1 MIDQQVLQYI
11 KAKKLFTERDKIL
24 VAVSGGADSVAL
36 LRILHAARFRCEAAH
51 CNFHLRGAESD
62 RDEEFVRSLCKQCG
76 IALHTAHFDTS
87 RYAAEKHLSIEMA
100 ARELRYRW
108 FEDMRQ
114 TCGAKVVA
122 VAHHRDDS
130 VETMLLN
137 LVRGTGIAG
146 LQGIRPVNGTVVR
159 PLLCVGRNEIC
170 AYLDSIGQPYVTDST
185 NLENK
190 YTRNK
195 IRNCLLPLMEE
206 VNPSV
211 KACLAETGNRMGEI
225 AAIYEESIAEAKKR
239 VSTPQGID
247 IGKLLEETAPRTVL
261 FEMLHPLG
269 FNSAQ
274 VRNVFESLTGQP
286 GKQFHSNDWRAV
298 KDRGMLLL
306 MSKNVKV
313 DTPSFRLEKEELVL
327 LTSRDS
333 RIAKR
338 IPSGTPIDILE
349 ARDETFIC
357 SKPGHSVRATQDALF
372 ASRNMHPRILMETI
386 SIEVGKRS
394 AIAWVAVSVTA
405 SRAAATPAKVS
416 RTFRATSSARSDGFS
431 LG

>member
-11 KAKKLFTERDKIL
+11 KAKKLFTDRDKIL

-62 RDEEFVRSLCKQCG
+62 RDEEFVRCLCKQCD

-108 FEDMRQ
+108 FENMRQ
-114 TCGAKVVA
+114 ACGAKVVA

-211 KACLAETGNRMGEI
+211 KACLAETGNRLGEI
-225 AAIYEESIAEAKKR
+225 AAIYEKSIAEAKKR

-247 IGKLLEETAPRTVL
+247 IGKLLEETAPRAVL

-274 VRNVFESLTGQP
+274 VRDVFESLTGQP

-306 MSKNVKV
+306 MPKNVKV
-313 DTPSFRLEKEELVL
+313 DTPSFRLEKEEQVL
-327 LTSRDS
+327 TPDFQIPRDKSIACFDAEKLKAPVIVRLWRTGDTFVPFGMRGKKKVSDYLTDRKFSLS
-333 RIAKR
+333 QKEQQWVLCSGERIAWLIGER
-338 IPSGTPIDILE
+338 IDQRFCIDPN
-349 ARDETFIC
+349 T
-357 SKPGHSVRATQDALF
+357 
-372 ASRNMHPRILMETI
+372 RNVTI
-386 SIEVGKRS
+386 YKMV
-394 AIAWVAVSVTA
+394 
-405 SRAAATPAKVS
+405 
-416 RTFRATSSARSDGFS
+416 
-431 LG
+431 